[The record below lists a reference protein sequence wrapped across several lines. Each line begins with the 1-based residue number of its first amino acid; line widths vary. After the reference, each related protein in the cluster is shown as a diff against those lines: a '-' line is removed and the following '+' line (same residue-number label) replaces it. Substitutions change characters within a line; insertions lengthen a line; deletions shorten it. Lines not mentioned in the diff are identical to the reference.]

1 MTMHPNPAERLFAML
16 DTDDAVEAMPKRQV
30 RRDLEAL
37 GIDPARSVAFAK
49 ALARSPRAPA
59 ERLMGA
65 LLAAE
70 DEDEEI
76 ARIETTDI
84 DEVRARVDR
93 GTAAAVTASA
103 RRRAG
108 GNDNVVGLKGSR
120 RRRLVVWGGPLA
132 GIAASL
138 LVAVFFLGNAY
149 LRSPQQDIKANI
161 SAERSLAPAPE
172 TPDAAKEGY
181 MKPEP
186 DKSPTDELQTM
197 NLPRKPESAGRAKE
211 KDAAASPEAPSDGA
225 VALSEAQ
232 PPAPEMKSLAPE
244 AETRL
249 QKREE
254 FATAPPVP
262 SEEARPQQEPAARP
276 NADAITQ
283 DDAAGSVETAP
294 AAQPP
299 LIVGRRS
306 EEEPEGTIGAGS
318 AAGAASPAP
327 AAGVL
332 RDVEISEI
340 AAALVVDPSQAPLQI
355 QSPGFPTDGLEK
367 RLAEA
372 RRLAGDRSV
381 IALYSIARN
390 GNRRDYAQI
399 PLGVATQQFI
409 APPPLIGLLGVD
421 AGSYDFIPLPPQ

>member
-1 MTMHPNPAERLFAML
+1 MHPTPAERLLAML
-16 DTDDAVEAMPKRQV
+16 DTDDSVESMPKRQV
-30 RRDLEAL
+30 RKDLEAL

-49 ALARSPRAPA
+49 ALARSPGAPA

-70 DEDEEI
+70 DEEEEI

-84 DEVRARVDR
+84 EEVRARVDR

-138 LVAVFFLGNAY
+138 LVAVFFLGNSY
-149 LRSPQQDIKANI
+149 LQSPQQDFKANI
-161 SAERSLAPAPE
+161 SAERSAAPAPE
-172 TPDAAKEGY
+172 APVAAKEGY
-181 MKPEP
+181 TKPGP
-186 DKSPTDELQTM
+186 DKSPTDELQAM
-197 NLPRKPESAGRAKE
+197 NLPRKPESAASAKE
-211 KDAAASPEAPSDGA
+211 EDAAHSPEAPSDGA
-225 VALSEAQ
+225 IALSEAQ
-232 PPAPEMKSLAPE
+232 PSAPEMKNLAPE

-254 FATAPPVP
+254 FAAPLPPVP
-262 SEEARPQQEPAARP
+262 PEGVSPEQEPMAQA
-276 NADAITQ
+276 NADAVTQ
-283 DDAAGSVETAP
+283 DDAASSVEAAP

-306 EEEPEGTIGAGS
+306 EEGPEGTAGAGS
-318 AAGAASPAP
+318 VAGAASPAP

-355 QSPGFPTDGLEK
+355 QSPGFPTGGLEE

-372 RRLAGDRSV
+372 RRLAGDRPV
-381 IALYSIARN
+381 IALYSIARA

-399 PLGVATQQFI
+399 PLGGATQQFI